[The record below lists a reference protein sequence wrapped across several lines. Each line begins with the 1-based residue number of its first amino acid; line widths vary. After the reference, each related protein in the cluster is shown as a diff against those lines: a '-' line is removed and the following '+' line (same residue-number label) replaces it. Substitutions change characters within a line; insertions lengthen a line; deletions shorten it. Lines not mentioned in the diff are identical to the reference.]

1 MTDSLIFTIKA
12 IKRLHAAAV
21 HTPTFI
27 GCSGVS
33 TMHMDFLNQYSIV
46 LCFVQKKRLMSN
58 NLQAKLVLKLFNS
71 VHHYEPVIIQIVYT
85 TNCSILVEV
94 LEVM

>member
-27 GCSGVS
+27 GCNGVS
-33 TMHMDFLNQYSIV
+33 TMHMDFLNSIFYSFV
-46 LCFVQKKRLMSN
+46 LCSKKRLMSN

-71 VHHYEPVIIQIVYT
+71 VHHYEPVIIQIVYK